1 MQPQLVV
8 SYQNLGQ
15 PVGPI
20 FKGNTAQETSVTI
33 DLQCVTSQKSKHII
47 YNKAEAWH
55 HELQLQ
61 YNFPGLEFI

>member
-47 YNKAEAWH
+47 YNKAEA
-55 HELQLQ
+55 
-61 YNFPGLEFI
+61 